1 MMFCV
6 RCMQYYTCTTIEF
19 ESAFSYVFFIHVC
32 YHVSIFIRSGSKS
45 IKAKRNNLQSVQFS
59 VLCIYI
65 YNLLA
70 SAKTT
75 MLSLNTPRATRGTE
89 RTANTYI
96 NCTLTIASW

>member
-1 MMFCV
+1 MYVVCNIILVQLLNLKVLFLTYFLYMFDI
-6 RCMQYYTCTTIEF
+6 MSQ
-19 ESAFSYVFFIHVC
+19 
-32 YHVSIFIRSGSKS
+32 FIRSGSKS

>member
-1 MMFCV
+1 
-6 RCMQYYTCTTIEF
+6 MQYYTCTTIEF